1 MAIGLYRVTKLNFL
15 SIMRKLILS
24 VAVATVALMVAC
36 TGKQQADKED
46 GGIMAKIENCTN
58 TDSLKAYVDQAKAYA
73 QTLVSEGKIE
83 QAKEFLAKIEPV
95 VKQKAPALAT
105 MLTSAESAL
114 DKVESAVGE
123 TADSTKQAVTD
134 SVGNKIDAA
143 KQTISNKASATV
155 DKATD
160 AVENAAG
167 KASDAVGKAADKTAD
182 AVNKATDA
190 VKDKLKAD

>member
-1 MAIGLYRVTKLNFL
+1 MK
-15 SIMRKLILS
+15 KLILS
-24 VAVATVALMVAC
+24 VAVTAVALMVAC
-36 TGKQQADKED
+36 TGKQQTEKED

-73 QTLVSEGKIE
+73 QTLVSQGKVE

-105 MLTSAESAL
+105 ALTSVESAL
-114 DKVESAVGE
+114 DKVEAAASE
-123 TADSTKQAVTD
+123 KADSTKQAVTD

-143 KQTISNKASATV
+143 KQAISDKASETV
-155 DKATD
+155 EKASD
-160 AVENAAG
+160 AVENVAG

-190 VKDKLKAD
+190 VKEKLKAD

>member
-1 MAIGLYRVTKLNFL
+1 
-15 SIMRKLILS
+15 MRKLILS

-36 TGKQQADKED
+36 TGKQQADTED

>member
-1 MAIGLYRVTKLNFL
+1 
-15 SIMRKLILS
+15 
-24 VAVATVALMVAC
+24 MVAC

>member
-1 MAIGLYRVTKLNFL
+1 MK
-15 SIMRKLILS
+15 KLILS
-24 VAVATVALMVAC
+24 VAVTAVALMVAC
-36 TGKQQADKED
+36 TGKQQTEKED

-73 QTLVSEGKIE
+73 QTLVSQGKVE

-105 MLTSAESAL
+105 ALTSVESAL

-123 TADSTKQAVTD
+123 TADSAKQAVTD

-143 KQTISNKASATV
+143 KQAISDKTSETVEKAS
-155 DKATD
+155 D
-160 AVENAAG
+160 AVENVAG

-190 VKDKLKAD
+190 VKEKLKAD

>member
-1 MAIGLYRVTKLNFL
+1 
-15 SIMRKLILS
+15 MRKLILS

-155 DKATD
+155 DKPTD